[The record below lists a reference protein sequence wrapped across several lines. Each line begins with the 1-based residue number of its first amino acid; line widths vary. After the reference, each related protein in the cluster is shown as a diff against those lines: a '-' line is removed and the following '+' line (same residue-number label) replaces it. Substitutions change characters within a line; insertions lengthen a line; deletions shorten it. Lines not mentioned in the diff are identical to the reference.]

1 MAKIIVGM
9 SGGVDSAAAA
19 YLLKEA
25 GHEVI
30 GLTLR
35 TWRASDG
42 TEGRCCEIDDAR
54 AVARML
60 GIPFYAFN
68 CTSDFRRF
76 VTEPF
81 VEAYTCG
88 LTPNPC
94 IACNRHVKWER
105 MLYYAQVLQADFVAT
120 GHYAQIVKLENG
132 RYTLKKALYA
142 GKDQTYMLCRL
153 TQQQLAATLLPL
165 GQYTKPQVRQI
176 AAQAGLPVAEKRDS
190 QELCFVPDGSYA
202 DYIVQNAPTSGEGPF
217 VDEAGAVLGRHR
229 GVIHYTVGQRR
240 GLGLALGRPMYVQ
253 KIRPGTNE
261 VVLGDEASLYR
272 GNILCGDVSYMSIP
286 ELRAGERVR
295 CTVKIRYRHPP
306 QAAAI
311 EAVGQSQVRILFDD
325 PVRAPA
331 PGQAAVFYD
340 ENDCVIGGGTIMDDR

>member
-19 YLLKEA
+19 YLLKKA

-35 TWRASDG
+35 TWRAADG

-54 AVARML
+54 AVARKL

-68 CTSDFRRF
+68 CRSDFQKY
-76 VTEPF
+76 VTGPF
-81 VEAYTCG
+81 VEAFTRG

-105 MLYYAQVLQADFVAT
+105 MLYYAQVLQADLVAT
-120 GHYAQIVKLENG
+120 GHYAQVVKLENG
-132 RYTLKKALYA
+132 RYTLKKALHS

-153 TQQQLAATLLPL
+153 TQRQLAATIMPL

-202 DYIVQNAPTSGEGPF
+202 DYIAQNAQAPGEGLF
-217 VDEAGAVLGRHR
+217 VDETGGILGTHR
-229 GVIHYTVGQRR
+229 GVVRYTVGQRR
-240 GLGLALGRPMYVQ
+240 GLGLALGRPMYVK
-253 KIRPGTNE
+253 KIRPDTNE

-272 GNILCGDVSYMSIP
+272 SSILCGDVNYMSIP
-286 ELRAGERVR
+286 ELREGMR
-295 CTVKIRYRHPP
+295 CAVKIRYRHPP
-306 QAAAI
+306 QSATLEAA
-311 EAVGQSQVRILFDD
+311 GQDQVRIVFDE

-340 ENDCVIGGGTIMDDR
+340 ENDCVIGGGTMIDDE

>member
-35 TWRASDG
+35 TWRAADG

-54 AVARML
+54 AVARTL
-60 GIPFYAFN
+60 GIPYYAFN

-105 MLYYAQVLQADFVAT
+105 MLYYAQVLQADLVAT
-120 GHYAQIVKLENG
+120 GHYAQVVKLENG
-132 RYTLKKALYA
+132 RYTLKKALHS

-153 TQQQLAATLLPL
+153 TQRQLAATIMPL
-165 GQYTKPQVRQI
+165 GQYTKQQVRQI

-202 DYIVQNAPTSGEGPF
+202 DYIAQNALAPGEGPF

-240 GLGLALGRPMYVQ
+240 GLGLALGRPMYVK
-253 KIRPGTNE
+253 KIRPDTNE

-272 GNILCGDVSYMSIP
+272 SSILCGDVNYMSIP

-311 EAVGQSQVRILFDD
+311 EAAGENQVRILFDD